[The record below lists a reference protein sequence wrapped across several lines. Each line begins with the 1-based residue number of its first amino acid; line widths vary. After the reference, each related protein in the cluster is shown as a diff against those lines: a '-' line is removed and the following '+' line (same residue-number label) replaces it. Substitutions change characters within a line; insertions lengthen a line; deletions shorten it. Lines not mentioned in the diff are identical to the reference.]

1 MGHTP
6 YGYRIEN
13 GCAVINEDEA
23 AKIRNLYENYLAGMA
38 QSKAAIEAGI
48 EAYHSSAKRLM
59 QNRHYLGDDFY
70 PAIIDV
76 DTFTEAMLERQRRMK
91 ALGRTDRSKP
101 AVLKT
106 APTNFHFGE
115 VAAYYDD
122 PVSQAEYLYRL
133 IESEER

>member
-1 MGHTP
+1 MFPQHCWI
-6 YGYRIEN
+6 RI
-13 GCAVINEDEA
+13 
-23 AKIRNLYENYLAGMA
+23 R
-38 QSKAAIEAGI
+38 Q
-48 EAYHSSAKRLM
+48 R
-59 QNRHYLGDDFY
+59 QTGDDFY

-122 PVSQAEYLYRL
+122 PVSQAEYLYSL

>member
-6 YGYRIEN
+6 FGYRIKN
-13 GCAVINEDEA
+13 GKAVIDEPAAEKIRQLYQNYLSGMSMVAA
-23 AKIRNLYENYLAGMA
+23 AKAV
-38 QSKAAIEAGI
+38 GI
-48 EAYHSSAKRLM
+48 DTYHGTVKRM
-59 QNRHYLGDDFY
+59 MENRHYLGDDFY

-101 AVLKT
+101 AILKT